1 MNNSKDNALVLKILI
16 ALSFVLFIICQI
28 YYLSEYDFYKDVFKF
43 TTFMNILA
51 GISIIVGVFYK
62 RKVLGIGLIVLG
74 LIFLVELFSYDDL
87 ESYEMALYIF
97 TIAIPLLLGIC
108 FIVDSFAEVA
118 TKYFIGLIIISALP
132 LLVMFIH
139 TYHYYHIY
147 YYSLG
152 EYIEATGRMGFYTY
166 VIVRA
171 SFVLIAVLV
180 YVSNSGVVNTT
191 STTLKETNNVIT
203 TNLNATSDSRNQT
216 SSVNSIT
223 KERTVVHKA
232 QSSNGNAAFC
242 VYCGTALEEGSLFCH
257 NCGKRRAE

>member
-1 MNNSKDNALVLKILI
+1 M
-16 ALSFVLFIICQI
+16 
-28 YYLSEYDFYKDVFKF
+28 
-43 TTFMNILA
+43 
-51 GISIIVGVFYK
+51 
-62 RKVLGIGLIVLG
+62 
-74 LIFLVELFSYDDL
+74 VELFSYDDL

-132 LLVMFIH
+132 LLVMFIY

-171 SFVLIAVLV
+171 SFVLIAVLA
-180 YVSNSGVVNTT
+180 YVDNSRADNAT
-191 STTLKETNNVIT
+191 STALKEASNVIT
-203 TNLNATSDSRNQT
+203 TNINTSPVSRNQT
-216 SSVNSIT
+216 SSINSAT

-232 QSSNGNAAFC
+232 QSSNGNEVFC
-242 VYCGTALEEGSLFCH
+242 VYCGTVLEEESLFCH